1 MTKRIAMKLREWIN
15 SSYTLHLLGMP
26 YRMLISGEFDN
37 AKQIVGK
44 VQFEDVLEKK
54 AKLH

>member
-1 MTKRIAMKLREWIN
+1 MKLREWIN